1 MLDRKAT
8 VNAHKLG
15 KGVDIRYF
23 TNRQGISLVVHWLRL
38 RASTAG
44 AQFQCLLRGH
54 QAARHSQRNK

>member
-44 AQFQCLLRGH
+44 GTVSMPAQGTPGCTAQPE
-54 QAARHSQRNK
+54 K